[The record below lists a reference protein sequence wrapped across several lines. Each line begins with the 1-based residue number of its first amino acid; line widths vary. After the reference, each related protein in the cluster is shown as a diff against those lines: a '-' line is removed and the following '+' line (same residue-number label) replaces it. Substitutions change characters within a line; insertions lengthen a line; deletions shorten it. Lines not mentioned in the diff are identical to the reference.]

1 MKTVARVSSLMMLL
15 SCITLSA
22 TVPPE
27 SGDLSATI
35 PFEFV
40 LDGKTM
46 PAGNYLIRAN
56 EAAGKIELCED
67 GVYCRTMTV
76 TASEAR
82 EMSSKA
88 AIVFLHNG
96 ATYHLSQLLSDKAYN
111 VTRADNHAAGSHSK
125 LTRID
130 AQPLCIHREAR
141 SGRAVGWH

>member
-1 MKTVARVSSLMMLL
+1 MTTVARVSSLMMLL

-22 TVPPE
+22 TVPAEP
-27 SGDLSATI
+27 GDLSATI

-46 PAGNYLIRAN
+46 PAGNYLIRAH

-82 EMSSKA
+82 EKSQKA
-88 AIVFLHNG
+88 AIVFLHDG
-96 ATYHLSQLLSDKAYN
+96 ATYHLSRLSSDKAYD
-111 VTRADNHAAGSHSK
+111 VTRAGNHAVGSSSK

-130 AQPLCIHREAR
+130 ARPLCIHREAR
-141 SGRAVGWH
+141 FGRAAAWH